1 MKRFCL
7 LLTTMFIAF
16 TSVMALETTT
26 FTTEEGAVLKIS
38 LSSVGNTATVTGIEN
53 TSFKGVLNIPLE
65 VEYGGTMYSIV
76 TIGEEAFMNC
86 KMNAANLGNVSTVGA
101 SAFRGCSNIPSLDL
115 SNVKYIGDYAFYM
128 KGSTLTSII
137 FSGKLLSVGTQA
149 FPQGLGCSVTD
160 VTVNVND
167 ITEIIGLPIPFFYYT
182 TEVKYYVAG
191 ELLKEIVIPEGITT
205 LSGFNYIRGISFI
218 SLPSTLQSIAEN
230 TFTEIQTSKIYC
242 YAKTPPTISDKAHPF
257 IHLDEIELFVPHGRK
272 KAYMMDNWWKSF
284 PNIIEMEGEGEIE
297 NPGDSI
303 TVKNAGDLSNAL
315 AAIDKEHITNLVI
328 KGRLSAA
335 DIKVIRAAEGKLA
348 TLDSLDLSDVTLVPS
363 DECYYSY
370 TMMMDGSMSS
380 EYYRF
385 FIGTERKD
393 TTWTEETL
401 SMWPPHYHDH
411 YDNNLTAAFTETNLK
426 RLVLPHSI
434 SDIGERTFRGCGNLQ
449 EVIMTNA
456 ATSIGK
462 EAFRDCRTLAM
473 IPDMSKVEEIGER
486 AFYNCAQL
494 GLFDEK
500 KHLDLT
506 SVTNVS
512 DEAFYG
518 CKQIQSVMFSDKLVA
533 IGNFAFANCTKLNS
547 VNTPPNLSRLSYYSF
562 DNTPWLTANK
572 EMVDGIT
579 YLGTVAIGCD
589 NVQTLLFR
597 DGTLGIADYFKKQG
611 KPKSVILPSTL
622 RYIGKRAFNALSIT
636 SIDIPASVEAIG
648 DEAFW
653 ACQQLEKIDLPDQ
666 LKHIGQ
672 QAFRACPFEEI
683 VIPDEVESV
692 GYRAFYECTNLKRVY
707 YGAQRSTEQYIFNL
721 CEGIREITI
730 GNKVTRIPSR
740 TFEPDTI
747 EVLTL
752 GERLEKLD
760 DYAITG
766 KTEKLVLPASL
777 RSIGK
782 EALPIARELIFS
794 EGIEEIGPNA
804 FVNSEVEVLYLPEG
818 LLKIGGERMG
828 GAFSNCRKLHKV
840 ILPSTLQEIEPY
852 AFHWCAKIDTI
863 ISNIKVPF
871 EISRDVFSNSSALS
885 NTLIVP
891 TGTKELYQA
900 TNCWKEFKNIVED
913 TETNGVNSINSVSAI
928 IANYDISGRKT
939 IRHRGLNIVH
949 YNDGKVKKVIIK

>member
-205 LSGFNYIRGISFI
+205 LSRFNYIRGISFI

>member
-65 VEYGGTMYSIV
+65 VEYGGTMYSVV

-149 FPQGLGCSVTD
+149 FPHGLGCSVTD

-257 IHLDEIELFVPHGRK
+257 IHLDEIELYVPHGRK

-303 TVKNAGDLSNAL
+303 TVENAGDLSNAL

-752 GERLEKLD
+752 GEKLEKLD

-818 LLKIGGERMG
+818 LLKVGGERMG

>member
-65 VEYGGTMYSIV
+65 VEYGGTMYSVV

-257 IHLDEIELFVPHGRK
+257 IHLDEIELYVPHGRK

-284 PNIIEMEGEGEIE
+284 PNIIEMEGEDEIE

-303 TVKNAGDLSNAL
+303 TVENAGDLSNAL

-752 GERLEKLD
+752 GEKLEKLD

>member
-53 TSFKGVLNIPLE
+53 TSFKGILNIPLE
-65 VEYGGTMYSIV
+65 VEYGGTMYSVV

-86 KMNAANLGNVSTVGA
+86 KMNAANLGNVSTVGT

-137 FSGKLLSVGTQA
+137 FSGKLQSVGTQA

-160 VTVNVND
+160 VTINVND

-191 ELLKEIVIPEGITT
+191 ELLKEIVIPEGITS
-205 LSGFNYIRGISFI
+205 LSGFNYIRGINFI
-218 SLPSTLQSIAEN
+218 SLPSTLQSIADN
-230 TFTEIQTSKIYC
+230 TFTEVQTPKIYC

-257 IHLDEIELFVPHGRK
+257 IHLDEIELYVPHGRK

-297 NPGDSI
+297 YPGDSI
-303 TVKNAGDLSNAL
+303 TVENAGDLSNAL

-370 TMMMDGSMSS
+370 TMMMDGSMSP

-393 TTWTEETL
+393 TTWTGETL

-411 YDNNLTAAFTETNLK
+411 YDNNLTAAFEGTNLK
-426 RLVLPHSI
+426 RIILPHSI

-653 ACQQLEKIDLPDQ
+653 ACRQLGKIDLPSK
-666 LKHIGQ
+666 LKQIGQ

-752 GERLEKLD
+752 GEKLEKLD

-852 AFHWCAKIDTI
+852 AFYWCAKIDTI

>member
-65 VEYGGTMYSIV
+65 VEYGGTMYSVV

-205 LSGFNYIRGISFI
+205 LSGFNYIRGINFI
-218 SLPSTLQSIAEN
+218 SLPSTLQNIAEN
-230 TFTEIQTSKIYC
+230 TFTEAQTPKIYC

-257 IHLDEIELFVPHGRK
+257 IHLDEIELYVPHGRK

-303 TVKNAGDLSNAL
+303 TVENAGDLSNAL

-752 GERLEKLD
+752 GEKLEKLD

>member
-65 VEYGGTMYSIV
+65 VEYGGTMYSVV

-205 LSGFNYIRGISFI
+205 LSGFNYIRGINFI
-218 SLPSTLQSIAEN
+218 SLPSTLQNIAEN
-230 TFTEIQTSKIYC
+230 TFTEAQTPKIYC

-257 IHLDEIELFVPHGRK
+257 IHLDEIELYVPHGRK

-303 TVKNAGDLSNAL
+303 TVENAGDLSNAL

-393 TTWTEETL
+393 TTWTKETL

-752 GERLEKLD
+752 GEKLEKLD

>member
-65 VEYGGTMYSIV
+65 VEYGGTMYSVV

-205 LSGFNYIRGISFI
+205 LSGFNYIRGINFI
-218 SLPSTLQSIAEN
+218 SLPSTLQNIAEN

-257 IHLDEIELFVPHGRK
+257 IHLDEIELYVPHGRK

-303 TVKNAGDLSNAL
+303 TVENAGDLSNAL

-752 GERLEKLD
+752 GEKLEKLD

>member
-65 VEYGGTMYSIV
+65 VEYGGTMYSVV

-205 LSGFNYIRGISFI
+205 LSGFNYIRGINFI
-218 SLPSTLQSIAEN
+218 SLPSTLQNIAEN
-230 TFTEIQTSKIYC
+230 TFTEAQTPKIYC

-257 IHLDEIELFVPHGRK
+257 IHLDEIELYVPHGRK

-284 PNIIEMEGEGEIE
+284 PNIIEMEGEDEPE
-297 NPGDSI
+297 YPGDSI
-303 TVKNAGDLSNAL
+303 TVENAGDLSNAL

-752 GERLEKLD
+752 GEKLEKLD

>member
-1 MKRFCL
+1 
-7 LLTTMFIAF
+7 
-16 TSVMALETTT
+16 
-26 FTTEEGAVLKIS
+26 
-38 LSSVGNTATVTGIEN
+38 
-53 TSFKGVLNIPLE
+53 
-65 VEYGGTMYSIV
+65 
-76 TIGEEAFMNC
+76 
-86 KMNAANLGNVSTVGA
+86 
-101 SAFRGCSNIPSLDL
+101 
-115 SNVKYIGDYAFYM
+115 
-128 KGSTLTSII
+128 
-137 FSGKLLSVGTQA
+137 
-149 FPQGLGCSVTD
+149 
-160 VTVNVND
+160 
-167 ITEIIGLPIPFFYYT
+167 
-182 TEVKYYVAG
+182 
-191 ELLKEIVIPEGITT
+191 
-205 LSGFNYIRGISFI
+205 
-218 SLPSTLQSIAEN
+218 
-230 TFTEIQTSKIYC
+230 
-242 YAKTPPTISDKAHPF
+242 
-257 IHLDEIELFVPHGRK
+257 
-272 KAYMMDNWWKSF
+272 
-284 PNIIEMEGEGEIE
+284 
-297 NPGDSI
+297 
-303 TVKNAGDLSNAL
+303 
-315 AAIDKEHITNLVI
+315 
-328 KGRLSAA
+328 
-335 DIKVIRAAEGKLA
+335 
-348 TLDSLDLSDVTLVPS
+348 
-363 DECYYSY
+363 
-370 TMMMDGSMSS
+370 
-380 EYYRF
+380 
-385 FIGTERKD
+385 
-393 TTWTEETL
+393 
-401 SMWPPHYHDH
+401 
-411 YDNNLTAAFTETNLK
+411 
-426 RLVLPHSI
+426 
-434 SDIGERTFRGCGNLQ
+434 
-449 EVIMTNA
+449 
-456 ATSIGK
+456 
-462 EAFRDCRTLAM
+462 
-473 IPDMSKVEEIGER
+473 
-486 AFYNCAQL
+486 
-494 GLFDEK
+494 
-500 KHLDLT
+500 
-506 SVTNVS
+506 
-512 DEAFYG
+512 
-518 CKQIQSVMFSDKLVA
+518 MFSDKLVA

-752 GERLEKLD
+752 GEKLEKLD

-828 GAFSNCRKLHKV
+828 GAFSNCRKLNKV

-891 TGTKELYQA
+891 TGTKVLYQA

>member
-65 VEYGGTMYSIV
+65 VEYGGTMYSVV

-128 KGSTLTSII
+128 KGSTLTSIK
-137 FSGKLLSVGTQA
+137 FSGKLQSVGTRA

-205 LSGFNYIRGISFI
+205 LSGFNYIRGINFI
-218 SLPSTLQSIAEN
+218 SLPSTLQNIAEN
-230 TFTEIQTSKIYC
+230 TFTEAQTPKIYC

-257 IHLDEIELFVPHGRK
+257 IHLDEIELYVPHGRK

-303 TVKNAGDLSNAL
+303 TVENAGDLSNAL

-752 GERLEKLD
+752 GEKLEKLD

>member
-1 MKRFCL
+1 
-7 LLTTMFIAF
+7 
-16 TSVMALETTT
+16 
-26 FTTEEGAVLKIS
+26 
-38 LSSVGNTATVTGIEN
+38 
-53 TSFKGVLNIPLE
+53 
-65 VEYGGTMYSIV
+65 
-76 TIGEEAFMNC
+76 
-86 KMNAANLGNVSTVGA
+86 
-101 SAFRGCSNIPSLDL
+101 
-115 SNVKYIGDYAFYM
+115 
-128 KGSTLTSII
+128 
-137 FSGKLLSVGTQA
+137 
-149 FPQGLGCSVTD
+149 
-160 VTVNVND
+160 
-167 ITEIIGLPIPFFYYT
+167 
-182 TEVKYYVAG
+182 
-191 ELLKEIVIPEGITT
+191 
-205 LSGFNYIRGISFI
+205 
-218 SLPSTLQSIAEN
+218 
-230 TFTEIQTSKIYC
+230 
-242 YAKTPPTISDKAHPF
+242 
-257 IHLDEIELFVPHGRK
+257 
-272 KAYMMDNWWKSF
+272 
-284 PNIIEMEGEGEIE
+284 
-297 NPGDSI
+297 
-303 TVKNAGDLSNAL
+303 
-315 AAIDKEHITNLVI
+315 
-328 KGRLSAA
+328 
-335 DIKVIRAAEGKLA
+335 
-348 TLDSLDLSDVTLVPS
+348 
-363 DECYYSY
+363 
-370 TMMMDGSMSS
+370 
-380 EYYRF
+380 
-385 FIGTERKD
+385 
-393 TTWTEETL
+393 
-401 SMWPPHYHDH
+401 
-411 YDNNLTAAFTETNLK
+411 
-426 RLVLPHSI
+426 
-434 SDIGERTFRGCGNLQ
+434 
-449 EVIMTNA
+449 
-456 ATSIGK
+456 
-462 EAFRDCRTLAM
+462 
-473 IPDMSKVEEIGER
+473 
-486 AFYNCAQL
+486 
-494 GLFDEK
+494 
-500 KHLDLT
+500 
-506 SVTNVS
+506 
-512 DEAFYG
+512 
-518 CKQIQSVMFSDKLVA
+518 
-533 IGNFAFANCTKLNS
+533 
-547 VNTPPNLSRLSYYSF
+547 
-562 DNTPWLTANK
+562 
-572 EMVDGIT
+572 
-579 YLGTVAIGCD
+579 
-589 NVQTLLFR
+589 
-597 DGTLGIADYFKKQG
+597 
-611 KPKSVILPSTL
+611 
-622 RYIGKRAFNALSIT
+622 LSIT

-752 GERLEKLD
+752 GEKLEKLD